1 MFDLG
6 LDGELRGVLIGLFSE
21 RYRMSQK
28 YLKNFVADFQP
39 FVFNF
44 NVILSR
50 LKVALSKD

>member
-1 MFDLG
+1 MKMV
-6 LDGELRGVLIGLFSE
+6 LDWFVLRKIPHVT
-21 RYRMSQK
+21 K
-28 YLKNFVADFQP
+28 YLKKFVADFQP

>member
-6 LDGELRGVLIGLFSE
+6 REGELRGVLIGLFSE

-28 YLKNFVADFQP
+28 YLNGFVADFQP
-39 FVFNF
+39 FIFNF
-44 NVILSR
+44 NVILFR

>member
-6 LDGELRGVLIGLFSE
+6 WDGEWRGVLVGLFSE

-44 NVILSR
+44 YVILSR
-50 LKVALSKD
+50 LKAALSKD

>member
-6 LDGELRGVLIGLFSE
+6 WDGEWKAVLIVLFSE

-28 YLKNFVADFQP
+28 YLKEFVADFQP

>member
-6 LDGELRGVLIGLFSE
+6 WDGEWIGVLIVLFSE

-28 YLKNFVADFQP
+28 YLKEFVADFQP

>member
-28 YLKNFVADFQP
+28 YLKNFVADFQT
-39 FVFNF
+39 FLFNF
-44 NVILSR
+44 NVVLSR

>member
-6 LDGELRGVLIGLFSE
+6 WEGEWRGVLIGLFSE

-28 YLKNFVADFQP
+28 YLKKFVADFQP